1 MKGILRGIYEKTGE
15 IQRFLRMG
23 LSEILEMCYNE
34 GVASNRNAHFHCQV
48 SIRANIFD
56 FLKNTHTK
64 VS

>member
-1 MKGILRGIYEKTGE
+1 
-15 IQRFLRMG
+15 MG